1 MIINTGFKL
10 STGII
15 LFLLLFTTFS
25 YSADTSR
32 PGPLDK
38 PTDVKLRIFILDV
51 DEIIDAEQSFAAN
64 VFMQAEWKDPRLSK
78 PGEITKYS
86 LDDIWNPNFQIINRQ
101 KTFKSLPDI
110 AQVDQDGNVIY
121 RQRIFGKFSQPLDLR
136 KFPMDQQTLNFEIIS
151 VGNTPSEVNLIQNSS
166 GINEKFSLPNWK
178 IINWEFEDHNFQ
190 FLPDVP
196 AKEGVIFSITA
207 ERYIHFYVFKFI
219 IPLLLIVFMSWI
231 VFWIDPTDYASQI
244 SVAITSMLTLIAYQY
259 LVGSSLPQ
267 VPYLTRLDELMFFST
282 AMVFFTLVEVVIT
295 SVLTK
300 SNKVE
305 LARKFDYHC
314 RYIFPAFFLF
324 IIILPFI

>member
-1 MIINTGFKL
+1 MDVIKYLLVFSFAFL
-10 STGII
+10 I
-15 LFLLLFTTFS
+15 LPDIS
-25 YSADTSR
+25 GAVDTSR
-32 PGPLDK
+32 PGPEDK
-38 PTDVKLRIFILDV
+38 PTDVNIRVFVLDI

-64 VFMQAEWKDPRLSK
+64 LFLQAEWKDPRLGQ
-78 PGEITKYS
+78 PGSTLKYD
-86 LDDIWNPNFQIINRQ
+86 LDEIWNPNLQIVNRQ

-110 AQVDQDGNVIY
+110 VEVDEVGNVIY

-136 KFPMDQQTLNFEIIS
+136 KFPMDTQILNFEIIS
-151 VGNTPSEVNLIQNSS
+151 VGNTPEMVNLIKNNS
-166 GINEKFSLPNWK
+166 GINDKFSLPNWH
-178 IINWEFEDHNFQ
+178 IVNWELVNHNFK

-196 AKEGVIFSITA
+196 AKEGLIFSITA
-207 ERYIHFYVFKFI
+207 KRYVHYYIFKFI

-259 LVGSSLPQ
+259 LVGSSLPR
-267 VPYLTRLDELMFFST
+267 VPYLTRLDELMFLST
-282 AMVFFTLVEVVIT
+282 AMVFVTLVEVVIT

-300 SNKVE
+300 RDKVD

-314 RYIFPAFFLF
+314 RYLFPAFFLF

>member
-1 MIINTGFKL
+1 MISINVFKQ
-10 STGII
+10 STLLI
-15 LFLLLFTTFS
+15 LFLLLFTS
-25 YSADTSR
+25 LSHSVDTGR

-38 PTDVKLRIFILDV
+38 PTDVKLRLFVLDV

-64 VFMQAEWKDPRLSK
+64 VFLQAEWKDPRLVK
-78 PGEITKYS
+78 PDKTVKYD

-110 AQVDQDGNVIY
+110 AEVDPDGNVIY

-136 KFPMDQQTLNFEIIS
+136 KFPMDRQTLKFEIIS
-151 VGNTPSEVNLIQNSS
+151 VGNTPDEINLIENSS
-166 GINEKFSLPNWK
+166 GINDKFSLPNWK
-178 IINWEFEDHNFQ
+178 IINWDFKDHNFQ

-207 ERYIHFYVFKFI
+207 ERYVHFYVFKFI

-231 VFWIDPTDYASQI
+231 VFWIDPTDYTAQI

-282 AMVFFTLVEVVIT
+282 TMVFFTLVEVVIT

-300 SNKVE
+300 RDKVE

-314 RYIFPAFFLF
+314 RYLFPAFFLF